1 MKTLLAGL
9 LALVL
14 VGTAPVI
21 PADHGNVREDVTRV
35 VHQMTDEATKSS
47 CSVVMIAPQEA
58 LTARHC
64 MKMEAPVVTID
75 GVQYPVTFAYGNPAL
90 DLALLI
96 IPNAP
101 CPCAKPSVNPIKEGD
116 NVSLVGFPYGIGKVV
131 TYGEFQGRVMIAG
144 VEYAMI
150 TAPARPGN
158 SGGGVFNAKGELLGI
173 VSMGDLSGY
182 LTFFVEIDPLLNKV
196 QSGYYTPDEINS
208 EYN

>member
-9 LALVL
+9 LSLVFM
-14 VGTAPVI
+14 GTTPVT
-21 PADHGNVREDVTRV
+21 PADHGNIREDMTRA
-35 VHQMTDEATKSS
+35 VHQMTDEPTRSS

-64 MKMEAPVVTID
+64 MGMESPVVTIN
-75 GVQYPVTFAYGNPAL
+75 GVAYPVTFAYGNPAI

-101 CPCAKPSVNPIKEGD
+101 CPCVKPSAKAAKEAD
-116 NVSLVGFPYGIGKVV
+116 HVALVGYPYGLHKVV
-131 TYGEFQGRVMIAG
+131 TYGEFQGRVIIQG
-144 VEYAMI
+144 IEYGLI

-173 VSMGDLSGY
+173 VSMGDINGY
-182 LTFFVEIDPLLNKV
+182 LTMYVEIDPLLK
-196 QSGYYTPDEINS
+196 GIKTPYPDEGEFIN
-208 EYN
+208 

>member
-14 VGTAPVI
+14 VGSTPII
-21 PADHGNVREDVTRV
+21 PADHGNPREDTTRV
-35 VHQMTDEATKSS
+35 VHQMTDEVTRSS

-64 MKMEAPVVTID
+64 MGMESPVVTIN
-75 GVQYPVTFAYGNPAL
+75 GRQYPVTFAYGNPAI

-96 IPNAP
+96 IPDAP
-101 CPCAKPSVNPIKEGD
+101 CPCAKPSTKAAKEAD
-116 NVSLVGFPYGIGKVV
+116 QVMLVGYPYGLAKVV
-131 TYGEFQGRVMIAG
+131 TYGEFQGRVVIQAI
-144 VEYAMI
+144 EYGLI

-173 VSMGDLSGY
+173 VSMGDINGY
-182 LTFFVEIDPLLNKV
+182 LTMYVEIDPLLK
-196 QSGYYTPDEINS
+196 GIKTPYPDEGEFIN
-208 EYN
+208 